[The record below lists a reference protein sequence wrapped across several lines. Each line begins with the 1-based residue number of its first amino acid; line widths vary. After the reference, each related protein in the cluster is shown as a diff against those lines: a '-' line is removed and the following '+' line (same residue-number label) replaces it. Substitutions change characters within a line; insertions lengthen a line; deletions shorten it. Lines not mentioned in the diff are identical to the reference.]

1 VSVLQKIGTFFRSAA
16 ADINQIL
23 QFPFVSQLIG
33 LIPGPAGAVAKIVT
47 LDLGYFAGLVST
59 AEIMFPAV
67 AGQTT
72 GSQKLNAVMPFAQ
85 QAILTWAKANLP
97 GHNKLLVAADVFAQ
111 HVANFISAFVQ
122 ILNDF
127 GV

>member
-1 VSVLQKIGTFFRSAA
+1 MSVLQKIGQIFRTAA
-16 ADINQIL
+16 ADVQQIL
-23 QFPFVSQLIG
+23 QFPFLSQLVG
-33 LIPGPAGAVAKIVT
+33 MIPGPFGAMAKIVT
-47 LDLGYFAGLVST
+47 LDLSYFAGLVST
-59 AEIMFPAV
+59 AEVMYPSIE
-67 AGQTT
+67 GSKT
-72 GSQKLNAVMPFAQ
+72 GSAKLNAVVPFAQ
-85 QAILTWAKANLP
+85 KAILGWANDNLP